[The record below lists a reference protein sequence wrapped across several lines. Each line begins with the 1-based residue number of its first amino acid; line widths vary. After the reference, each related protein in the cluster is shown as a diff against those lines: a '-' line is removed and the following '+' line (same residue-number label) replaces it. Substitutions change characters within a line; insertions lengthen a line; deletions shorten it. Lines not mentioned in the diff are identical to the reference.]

1 VVVAA
6 GPDLAHAGH
15 EAAEVADIYSG
26 VEPIDPDG
34 ATVERL
40 RTLLDR
46 ATTGHIACH
55 ARFEVDNPMFSS
67 LRLTDGD
74 LNVYDLERMRRV
86 PDLVV
91 LSACDSG
98 FSDTY
103 PGEELMGLSSAL
115 LSLGAKSL
123 VASVGLVPDSEATR
137 ELMVGFHRGLVSGL
151 GPAEALNRARVVIGD
166 TAAGFVA
173 AASFVCIGAG

>member
-1 VVVAA
+1 
-6 GPDLAHAGH
+6 
-15 EAAEVADIYSG
+15 
-26 VEPIDPDG
+26 
-34 ATVERL
+34 
-40 RTLLDR
+40 
-46 ATTGHIACH
+46 
-55 ARFEVDNPMFSS
+55 MFSS

-98 FSDTY
+98 FSDTH

-137 ELMVGFHRGLVSGL
+137 ELMVGLHRGIISGL
-151 GPAEALNRARVVIGD
+151 GPAEALNRARAPLGGT
-166 TAAGFVA
+166 TAGYVA
-173 AASFVCIGAG
+173 VASFVCIGAG

>member
-1 VVVAA
+1 
-6 GPDLAHAGH
+6 
-15 EAAEVADIYSG
+15 
-26 VEPIDPDG
+26 
-34 ATVERL
+34 
-40 RTLLDR
+40 
-46 ATTGHIACH
+46 
-55 ARFEVDNPMFSS
+55 MFSS

-98 FSDTY
+98 FSDTH

-137 ELMVGFHRGLVSGL
+137 ELMVGLHRGLISGL
-151 GPAEALNRARVVIGD
+151 GPAEALNRARGSLGD
-166 TAAGFVA
+166 TTAGYVA